1 MKQIYIIILSLCSMS
16 VFAQEP
22 SSQQPVETIE
32 KKQLI
37 QTIDALK
44 VAYMTKELNL
54 STEEAQKFWP
64 LYNNFSEEIKKAR
77 IENKDDDIAFQEKK
91 VVLMKK
97 YKEGFKKLLNNDD
110 RVKKCFRAEPEFHK
124 LLRKEWVRRQMQP
137 NRQQRPN
144 GSNNPNIGTRP
155 PAAHPNHPSPNGGG
169 GPKG

>member
-1 MKQIYIIILSLCSMS
+1 MKQILIIILSLCSMS

-22 SSQQPVETIE
+22 SSQPPVENTD

-37 QTIDALK
+37 QTIEALK
-44 VAYMTKELNL
+44 IAYMAKELNL
-54 STEEAQKFWP
+54 STEEAEKFWP
-64 LYNNFSEEIKKAR
+64 LYNTFSEEIKKAR

-97 YKEGFKKLLNNDD
+97 YKEGFKRLLINDD

-137 NRQQRPN
+137 NRPHRPN
-144 GSNNPNIGTRP
+144 GGGNPNNGTRP
-155 PAAHPNHPSPNGGG
+155 PSTHPNHPSPNGGRG
-169 GPKG
+169 SRG